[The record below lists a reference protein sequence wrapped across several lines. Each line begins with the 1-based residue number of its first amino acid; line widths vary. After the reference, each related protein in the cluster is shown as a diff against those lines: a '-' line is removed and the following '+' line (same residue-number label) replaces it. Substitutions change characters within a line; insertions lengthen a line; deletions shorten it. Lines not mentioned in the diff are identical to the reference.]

1 MKFGLGRVRQVTA
14 ITVVLIQLLSIGV
27 IPRVQEA
34 QAAPTQTRQ
43 VVPGRYIVRLKPAT
57 AGFTS
62 AASVAATYDAKPGV
76 KVDQVYNSIFSGFA
90 GNFTDA
96 AARDLARD
104 PNVLDVFPDGIS
116 TLQAQSDLPGIN
128 RVDADLN
135 PTKAGDGANSVD
147 VDVAVIDTGV
157 YKHSDLNVVGG
168 KDCTTTRASGPYND
182 MIGHGTHVAGTI
194 GAKDNTIGV
203 VGVAPGARIWAV
215 KVFSDGTELSYDSET
230 ICGLDYVRSMASTI
244 DVVNL
249 SLGGYLGYNLGG
261 CSASAYHQAYCNVV
275 NAGVTVVV
283 AAGNDSSDAADYVP
297 AQFDEVI
304 TVSAFHDSDGIPGG
318 LGPYSPSTFDSDDT
332 FAYFSN
338 YGADVDLAA
347 PGVDILSTSRTG
359 GYEVMSGTSMASP
372 HVAGGAALVIAQQGR
387 MSPASVK
394 ARLQMAGQPGGMPW
408 DPDGIDEPTLNVAF
422 LGKGKITAPSSA
434 KVGDSIQVRVGDFTP
449 TTRALFRFN
458 GTYIGGD
465 TIDDAGRGHRNYT
478 IPNMPA
484 GTYKATASNGL
495 KTVTRDVKVVSSIS
509 VNRTSAPVGE
519 TVTVTLR
526 GYGKG
531 ESVTIK
537 FGSKTMGTTT
547 VSSSGYGKYS
557 FMIPTTPGG
566 SYAVTGAGSRN
577 SASAN
582 LTVAGSAWLRSGAPG
597 PGATVYVSYRGFKS
611 GEVIQYLYD
620 TQSGP
625 VINTPTEIAST
636 SGSGDDS
643 ITIPVD
649 STTGDH
655 YVWLIGDQG
664 TRVRISLSIAAA
676 EQPDPTATPAPTETA
691 SPEPTVDAPTQT
703 PEPTIEVPTET
714 ATPEPTVEVPTET
727 PPAEIPTETPAP
739 SGADGTPA
747 AG

>member
-1 MKFGLGRVRQVTA
+1 LKFGLGRVRQVTA
-14 ITVVLIQLLSIGV
+14 IAFVLIQLLSVGV

-34 QAAPTQTRQ
+34 HAAPAQTRQ
-43 VVPGRYIVRLKPAT
+43 VAPGRYIVRLKPT
-57 AGFTS
+57 SAGFTS

-90 GNFTDA
+90 GNFTDS

-104 PNVLDVFPDGIS
+104 PNVLDVLPDGIS
-116 TLQAQSDLPGIN
+116 TLQAQSELPGIKRISAN
-128 RVDADLN
+128 LN

-157 YKHSDLNVVGG
+157 TKHSDLNVFGG
-168 KDCTTTRASGPYND
+168 KDCTSTRASGPYTD
-182 MIGHGTHVAGTI
+182 LIGHGTHVAGTI
-194 GAKDNTIGV
+194 GARDNTIGV

-215 KVFSDGTELSYDSET
+215 KVFSDGTQVSYDSET
-230 ICGLDYVRSMASTI
+230 ICGLDYVRSMAGTI

-249 SLGGYLGYNLGG
+249 SLGGYLGYDLGS
-261 CSASAYHQAYCNVV
+261 CSAHPYHQAYCNVV

-283 AAGNDSSDAADYVP
+283 AAGNDSSDARYYVP

-304 TVSAFHDSDGIPGG
+304 TVSAFYDTDGLPGG
-318 LGPYSPSTFDSDDT
+318 FGSCNAYFDCDDE
-332 FAYFSN
+332 FATFSN

-394 ARLQMAGQPGGMPW
+394 ARLQMTGQPGGLPW
-408 DPDGIDEPTLNVAF
+408 DPDGIKEPILNVAY

-484 GTYKATASNGL
+484 GTYQASVSNGL
-495 KTVTRDVKVVSSIS
+495 KTVTKNVKVVSSVS
-509 VNRTSAPVGE
+509 VNRTSATVGE
-519 TVTVTLR
+519 TVRVTLR

-531 ESVTIK
+531 ETVTIK
-537 FGSKTMGTTT
+537 FGSKTMGTKT
-547 VSSSGYGKYS
+547 VSSSGYGQYS
-557 FMIPTTPGG
+557 FVVPATVGG
-566 SYAVTGAGSRN
+566 NYAITGASSKN
-577 SASAN
+577 SATAN
-582 LTVAGSAWLRSGAPG
+582 LKVAGSAWLRSGTPS

-620 TQSGP
+620 SQSGP

-643 ITIPVD
+643 ITIPVTSTVD
-649 STTGDH
+649 SH
-655 YVWLIGDQG
+655 YVWLIGNQG
-664 TRVRISLSIAAA
+664 TKVRISLSIAAA
-676 EQPDPTATPAPTETA
+676 AQPEPTATPAPIETA
-691 SPEPTVDAPTQT
+691 TPEPTVDAPTQT
-703 PEPTIEVPTET
+703 PEPTVEAPTET
-714 ATPEPTVEVPTET
+714 ATPEPTVEMPTETPTVEVPTET
-727 PPAEIPTETPAP
+727 PVP